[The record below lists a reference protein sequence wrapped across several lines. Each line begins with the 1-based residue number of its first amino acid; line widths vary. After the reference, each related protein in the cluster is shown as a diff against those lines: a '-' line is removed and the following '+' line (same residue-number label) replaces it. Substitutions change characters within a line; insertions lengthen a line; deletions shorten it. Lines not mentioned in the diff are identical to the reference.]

1 MNKFFKEKQIKIR
14 INTNLYMKNKKEK
27 EDTYIT
33 LSSSMIKIMD
43 SSVQTL
49 LTLEEF
55 PYFTAEVDYPW
66 SYLQTLPYRTV
77 VEFFFNR
84 QNFIKILTENNEGF
98 VSFESKRQESM
109 YTNIEN
115 DIEET
120 IFKQARTYD
129 KINKTVQKNITIM
142 LKCLFPTKYP
152 YKTNIKSSY
161 DIKIREYPQ
170 INLDIPQGIM
180 NLFRFSLNAEDDAK
194 SHPEYSYLKLETKLY
209 TVSEVIWIN
218 DIYNH
223 PKYKKIMNDYYNLID
238 FKNSYSKILLKEIED
253 NKKKLI
259 NLQNENTD
267 SAIAKL
273 TEIQRELGEKFKYD
287 KAIITKLLEYID
299 KINTFDYD
307 SIDRDV
313 NAIDTLYD
321 NIKLVMDNIK
331 NYESKINDRYY
342 NNPYFKLT
350 TDINN
355 LFDNMKK
362 LQTIVIFIRKNTYI
376 YENYL
381 KKLNKNF
388 INDKKINE
396 NEETTK
402 LFKYYLEFF
411 QELKNFNDKTY
422 PTNNGFLQDIINNVN
437 KVDNSIIE
445 AKNTKTVGMDESTSK
460 IIKLLNPAHL
470 KDANEPFK
478 NFIKCLYTGVNEFEG
493 AYEIYLRMDLI
504 EGEVN
509 DFNTQNIKCVYFG
522 EKLTDKLDTLLSKQK
537 VWELNPRRMFF
548 VLDEMKGYSI
558 VGGPTMESEEYIP
571 EQNNNLTDK
580 PTENNELNNDKS
592 EKNPEKKEDA
602 ETPPSYFNPY
612 FNPYM
617 RRQSGGNIRHK
628 SQRRVNKFHNTRKLK
643 SYFMMK

>member
-1 MNKFFKEKQIKIR
+1 
-14 INTNLYMKNKKEK
+14 
-27 EDTYIT
+27 
-33 LSSSMIKIMD
+33 MD
-43 SSVQTL
+43 SSVQTK

-55 PYFTAEVDYPW
+55 PYFTAEVDYPL
-66 SYLQTLPYRTV
+66 SYLQTLPYRTA

-170 INLDIPQGIM
+170 INLDIPQYVM
-180 NLFRFSLNAEDDAK
+180 NLFRFSSNAQDDAK
-194 SHPEYSYLKLETKLY
+194 THPEYSYLKLETKLY

-223 PKYKKIMNDYYNLID
+223 PKYKKIMSDYYNLID
-238 FKNSYSKILLKEIED
+238 FKNSYSKVLLKEIED

-259 NLQNENTD
+259 NLQNESTD

-396 NEETTK
+396 NEETK
-402 LFKYYLEFF
+402 NLFKYYLEFF

-422 PTNNGFLQDIINNVN
+422 PTNNGFLQDIINP
-437 KVDNSIIE
+437 SGLAAIFG
-445 AKNTKTVGMDESTSK
+445 TVLCLIRPRS
-460 IIKLLNPAHL
+460 
-470 KDANEPFK
+470 
-478 NFIKCLYTGVNEFEG
+478 FI
-493 AYEIYLRMDLI
+493 
-504 EGEVN
+504 
-509 DFNTQNIKCVYFG
+509 
-522 EKLTDKLDTLLSKQK
+522 
-537 VWELNPRRMFF
+537 
-548 VLDEMKGYSI
+548 
-558 VGGPTMESEEYIP
+558 
-571 EQNNNLTDK
+571 
-580 PTENNELNNDKS
+580 
-592 EKNPEKKEDA
+592 
-602 ETPPSYFNPY
+602 
-612 FNPYM
+612 
-617 RRQSGGNIRHK
+617 
-628 SQRRVNKFHNTRKLK
+628 
-643 SYFMMK
+643 